1 MKGDYFRYLA
11 EVASDE
17 EERNAIVSD
26 SCKAYEAAFDI
37 SKSEMAPTHPIRLGL
52 ALNYSVFYYEINNA
66 PEKACQLAKQAFDV
80 RCRQCWWLCCVLRGA
95 PSFLYTGPTR
105 TMNYFP
111 FGQIPTST
119 LLLIS
124 FFSAS
129 FKRRSRHCILGL
141 CACSYITG
149 RHCRA

>member
-1 MKGDYFRYLA
+1 MPLSYFLHLLFFLVSLYCPFYYFLSSLFLFEHDTQNLLDNHLIAKALIPESKVFYLKMKGDYFRYLA

-17 EERNAIVSD
+17 AERQTIVDD

-80 RCRQCWWLCCVLRGA
+80 RSMLR
-95 PSFLYTGPTR
+95 
-105 TMNYFP
+105 
-111 FGQIPTST
+111 IV
-119 LLLIS
+119 
-124 FFSAS
+124 
-129 FKRRSRHCILGL
+129 
-141 CACSYITG
+141 CA
-149 RHCRA
+149 AAEDVV